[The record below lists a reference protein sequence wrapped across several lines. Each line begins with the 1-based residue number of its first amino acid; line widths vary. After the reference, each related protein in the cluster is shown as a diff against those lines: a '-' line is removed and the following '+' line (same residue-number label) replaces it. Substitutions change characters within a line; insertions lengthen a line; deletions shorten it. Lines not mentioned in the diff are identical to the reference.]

1 MRALNNFDEQQEIIT
16 EPVLSDQN
24 VEDVDR
30 ILESVTK
37 AEAVSF
43 EHKSPL
49 WSQLVELCK
58 KYGRDDYAA
67 KIRQICITVEDITNS
82 EMTLPQIQ
90 QKLLK
95 FGDVAFEMAIWKD
108 IAKYL
113 NLQIADEFKKWKAET
128 EEKAVQE
135 AIRIQ
140 FEAKVIDGNKVKALT
155 NSNVTVSD
163 NKIDNAR
170 MRLFPDT
177 YAYYQQLLNYT
188 SHIYS
193 VASDI
198 LSILFKSADNH
209 KVVVQTLTRGV

>member
-1 MRALNNFDEQQEIIT
+1 MKALNNFDEQQEIIT
-16 EPVLSDQN
+16 EPVLNDQN
-24 VEDVDR
+24 TEDVDR

-37 AEAVSF
+37 AEPVSF
-43 EHKSPL
+43 EYKNPL
-49 WSQLVELCK
+49 WDQLIELCK

-67 KIRQICITVEDITNS
+67 KIKHICITVEDVTKG
-82 EMTLPQIQ
+82 EMALPQIQ
-90 QKLLK
+90 HKLLQ
-95 FGDVAFEMAIWKD
+95 FGDVALEIAIWKD
-108 IAKYL
+108 VAKYL

-140 FEAKVIDGNKVKALT
+140 FEAKVIDGDKVKALT

-170 MRLFPDT
+170 MRLYPEI
-177 YAYYQQLLNYT
+177 YKHYQQLLNYT